1 MNHYKVLE
9 EWITQA
15 KAGDQDAK
23 MRLLMAYR
31 PLILSMVSR
40 YVYDRE
46 SFEDGIQDG
55 SLIFLE
61 AVKSYAPESGVYF
74 QTYAKKRLFYAFVQ
88 KAKPGRQVSA
98 QAELYLEVP
107 TGEDTTLMDSLA
119 DPGPEPGVR
128 ILRTEESA
136 RLRAALETL
145 TDAQRRVIDDYYVRG
160 LDWAEIA
167 SREQV
172 KLGTVCSRMARA
184 LKRLREAFE

>member
-1 MNHYKVLE
+1 M
-9 EWITQA
+9 
-15 KAGDQDAK
+15 
-23 MRLLMAYR
+23 
-31 PLILSMVSR
+31 SR
-40 YVYDRE
+40 
-46 SFEDGIQDG
+46 QKG

-61 AVKSYAPESGVYF
+61 AVKTYVPESGVYF
-74 QTYAKKRLFYAFVQ
+74 QTYAKKRLLYAFVQ
-88 KAKPGRQVSA
+88 KAKPGRQISA
-98 QAELYLEVP
+98 QAEMYLELP

-119 DPGPEPGVR
+119 DPVADTGAR
-128 ILRTEESA
+128 LLREEESA

-184 LKRLREAFE
+184 LTKLREAFE

>member
-1 MNHYKVLE
+1 MNHYEVLE
-9 EWITQA
+9 EWIIQA
-15 KAGDQDAK
+15 KAGDQEAK
-23 MRLLMAYR
+23 LHLLTAYR
-31 PLILSMVSR
+31 PLILSMVTR
-40 YVYDRE
+40 YVYERD
-46 SFEDGIQDG
+46 SMEDSIQEG

-61 AVKSYAPESGVYF
+61 AVKTYVPESGVYF

-98 QAELYLEVP
+98 QAEMYLELP

-119 DPGPEPGVR
+119 DPVADTGAR
-128 ILRTEESA
+128 ILREEEST

-184 LKRLREAFE
+184 LAKLREAFE